1 MEGKLIANKF
11 SYSMGRDITV
21 KMTKKKRASSAS
33 NSDLFYKTHVC
44 RGPFLGAKAPLQ
56 IAPVSKSVCESV
68 TEKF

>member
-21 KMTKKKRASSAS
+21 KMTKKRRASSAS

-44 RGPFLGAKAPLQ
+44 RGPFFKN
-56 IAPVSKSVCESV
+56 K
-68 TEKF
+68 EKLYLTKN